1 MPESCEL
8 TKALVMVKCRLCGAE
23 TGSSWSVKDAK
34 SAETLKMFMCGSC
47 ALVQQANLPT
57 DEELR
62 IYYSHNYREDYKST
76 HKPKPKYVYRAGRAA
91 IDRLGRMRKAGVPQ
105 GESLLDIGAGG
116 GEFVYMAQQSGFAS
130 QGVEP
135 HQGYSEFARDEYGVK
150 IETCQISDIEHRGF
164 GVVTMFH
171 VLEHLAHPE
180 QVMTK
185 AHSLLKEGGHFVLEV
200 PNITQNDASPHN
212 IYFKAHLFYYSR
224 PSLIAAASAYF
235 EPIYVEDTGNLFI
248 VFKRKSNP
256 LPSVLLP
263 SAADVKHV
271 ARRLEEKGWGE
282 YLFEGGGLTKIF
294 TRIPKSLREGKV
306 KQMEPKAILDQL
318 YEQHDI

>member
-1 MPESCEL
+1 
-8 TKALVMVKCRLCGAE
+8 MVNCRLCGAAS
-23 TGSSWSVKDAK
+23 GSFWSVKDAK
-34 SAETLKMFMCGSC
+34 SDETLEMFMCGSC

-76 HKPKPKYVYRAGRAA
+76 HKPRPKYVYRAGRAA
-91 IDRLGRMRKAGVPQ
+91 LDRLARMRKAGVPH
-105 GESLLDIGAGG
+105 GSTLLDVGAGG
-116 GEFVYMAQQSGFAS
+116 GEFVYMAQRSGFVS

-135 HQGYSEFARDEYGVK
+135 HQGYSEFARDEYCVK
-150 IETCQISDIEHRGF
+150 IETCQISDIEHQDL

-171 VLEHLAHPE
+171 VLEHLAHPQ
-180 QVMTK
+180 QVMSK
-185 AHSLLKEGGHFVLEV
+185 VHCLLKEGGYFVVEV

-235 EPIYVEDTGNLFI
+235 DPVYVEDTGNLFI
-248 VFKRKSNP
+248 VFKRKSNQ
-256 LPSVLLP
+256 LPNVLLP
-263 SAADVKHV
+263 SAVDVKLV
-271 ARRLEEKGWGE
+271 TRRLEEKGWGE

-294 TRIPKSLREGKV
+294 TRIPKSLRESKV
-306 KQMEPKAILDQL
+306 KHMGPKAILDQL
-318 YEQHDI
+318 YEQHNI

>member
-1 MPESCEL
+1 M
-8 TKALVMVKCRLCGAE
+8 AKCRLCGAE
-23 TGSSWSVKDAK
+23 GGSFWSVKDAK
-34 SAETLKMFMCGSC
+34 SAENLNMFMCGSC
-47 ALVQQANLPT
+47 ALVQQENLST

-91 IDRLGRMRKAGVPQ
+91 LDRLIRMNKAGVST
-105 GESLLDIGAGG
+105 GLSLLDIGAGG
-116 GEFVYMAQQSGFAS
+116 GEFVYMARKAGFVA

-135 HQGYSEFARDEYGVK
+135 HQGYSEFARDEYGVQ
-150 IETCQISDIEHRGF
+150 IDTCQISDIEYEGF
-164 GVVTMFH
+164 GVVTLFH
-171 VLEHLAHPE
+171 VLEHLAHPQ
-180 QVMTK
+180 QVMAK
-185 AHSLLKEGGHFVLEV
+185 VHCLLKEGGYFVVEV

-235 EPIYVEDTGNLFI
+235 DPVYVEDTGNLFI

-256 LPSVLLP
+256 LPNVLLP
-263 SAADVKHV
+263 SAVDIKVV
-271 ARRLEEKGWGE
+271 AKRLEEKGWGE

-294 TRIPKSLREGKV
+294 TRISKSLLEGKV
-306 KQMEPKAILDQL
+306 RHMEPKAILDHL
-318 YEQHDI
+318 YKHPIG